1 MHVTGTGTRIERSGA
16 VDASKTFRNRVVK
29 NRVAMKQT
37 LFLALLAFVHSGHGF
52 AAQKAAVFPFDLRD
66 VEQEG
71 ELIPQ
76 YKPDDLRRLVLVA
89 DELKAL
95 LAKDARYGV
104 VDLSAQAAEIE
115 KVSPFSKCDACE
127 TPIAAAAGADL
138 AVTGY
143 VDKVS
148 DALISL
154 QLFVRDVKSG
164 EMKKT
169 MSAEIRG
176 NTDENWLH
184 GLRWLW
190 RNRFAP
196 EEKKN

>member
-1 MHVTGTGTRIERSGA
+1 MENNS
-16 VDASKTFRNRVVK
+16 
-29 NRVAMKQT
+29 VAMKPR
-37 LFLALLAFVHSGHGF
+37 LILSLLLLVVTEPAF

-71 ELIPQ
+71 EIVPQ

-95 LAKDARYGV
+95 LAKDDRYGV

-115 KVSPFSKCDACE
+115 KVSPFSKCDGCE

-164 EMKKT
+164 EMRKT

-176 NTDENWLH
+176 NTDDNWLH